1 MLNPSQEMAI
11 KHFGKPLLIIAGAGS
26 GKTRTLAYKLE
37 CLVNQRGI
45 RQDRVLVLTFTNK
58 SAREIKERI
67 IKTTGRDVPWVG
79 TFHSFALKLLKQDGH
94 RIGVSPSFGVLDEED
109 RKKMLK
115 SVLKQAGLEKD
126 ALYKVESYIFSRC
139 EDLKPPEDNRL
150 EEVYQAYRERLKSDN
165 LLDFSELL
173 LRTHELLK
181 DYPQRWRDFFDFIMV
196 DEFQDTNTVQYEIL
210 KLLAKENICV
220 VGDPNQCIY
229 EWRYARPDNLLKFK
243 EDFDPDII
251 KLEYNYRS
259 GKYII
264 SVANA
269 VLSASKAKWKHL
281 VPMLKAVRDS
291 KEKPMV
297 RRFSNEL
304 EESAWVAQ
312 EIKRLLDRFNP
323 SDIAILVRTG
333 YLTDT
338 FERALFSAKVPYKT
352 VGTVRFFERT
362 EVKDA
367 LAFLKVVVNPSDE
380 LSFKRC
386 LEVART
392 GIGNRSFDKIKKH
405 YQGNWLLASAKA
417 LRDLSD
423 EQKYKLYKLIT
434 ELSKLGRKTDNYPI
448 ALKELLENIDYT
460 DYVYTKY
467 QKDHQERKENL
478 EEFLRFLDEKKRDGS
493 SLSEVLQEVSLISQ
507 EEESSSAV
515 SIMTIHASKGLEFS
529 VVFLP
534 RLEEGILPHEKSTK
548 DIQELEEERRL
559 FYVAITRA
567 KDMLYMTYTKER
579 GKKPSRF
586 LSDIPKEFLDLSAY
600 KVPKPLYNIKVGDTV
615 MHRIFGKGK
624 VLALEDERAKVDFG
638 EKVKT
643 IHVAFLEVIF

>member
-1 MLNPSQEMAI
+1 MAV

-37 CLVNQRGI
+37 YLVNQKGI

-79 TFHSFALKLLKQDGH
+79 TFHSFALKLLKQDGY
-94 RIGVSPSFGVLDEED
+94 RIGVSPSFGILDEED
-109 RKKMLK
+109 RKKILK
-115 SVLKQAGLEKD
+115 SVLKQAGLGKD

-139 EDLKPPEDNRL
+139 EDLKPPGDNRL
-150 EEVYQAYRERLKSDN
+150 EEVYQTYRERLKSDN

-173 LRTHELLK
+173 LRTYELLK
-181 DYPQRWRDFFDFIMV
+181 DHPQKWKDFFDFIMV

-243 EDFDPDII
+243 EDFNPDMI

-269 VLSASKAKWKHL
+269 VLSASKAKWKHM
-281 VPMLKAVRDS
+281 VPMLRAVRDS
-291 KEKPMV
+291 KEKPIV

-312 EIKRLLDRFNP
+312 EIKRLLSRFNP

-338 FERALFSAKVPYKT
+338 FERALFNAKVPYKT
-352 VGTVRFFERT
+352 VGTVRFFERA

-367 LAFLKVVVNPSDE
+367 LAFLKVVVNPSE
-380 LSFKRC
+380 EFSFKRC

-392 GIGNRSFDKIKKH
+392 GIGNRSFEKIRRY
-405 YQGNWLLASAKA
+405 YQGNWLLAGAKA

-423 EQKYKLYKLIT
+423 EQRHRLYKLIT
-434 ELSKLGRKTDNYPI
+434 ELSKLMKSTDNYPT
-448 ALKELLENIDYT
+448 ALKELLKSVDYE
-460 DYVYTKY
+460 DYMRTKY
-467 QKDHQERKENL
+467 QRDYQERKENL
-478 EEFLRFLDEKKRDGS
+478 EEFLRFLEEKKKDGS
-493 SLSEVLQEVSLISQ
+493 GLSEVLQEVSLISQ

-567 KDMLYMTYTKER
+567 KDLLYMTYTKEKA
-579 GKKPSRF
+579 KKPSRF

-600 KVPKPLYNIKVGDTV
+600 KVPKPTHNIKVGDTV
-615 MHRIFGKGK
+615 VHRIFGKGR

-638 EKVKT
+638 DKVKT
-643 IHVAFLEVIF
+643 IHVAFLEVV

>member
-1 MLNPSQEMAI
+1 MLNPSQERAV

-37 CLVNQRGI
+37 YLVNQKDI

-67 IKTTGRDVPWVG
+67 IKTSGRDVPWVG
-79 TFHSFALKLLKQDGH
+79 TFHSFALRLLKQDGH
-94 RIGVSPSFGVLDEED
+94 RIGISPSFGILDEED
-109 RKKMLK
+109 RKKILK
-115 SVLKQAGLEKD
+115 SLLKQAGLEKET
-126 ALYKVESYIFSRC
+126 LYKVESYIFSRC
-139 EDLKPPEDNRL
+139 EDLNPPQDNKL
-150 EEVYQAYRERLKSDN
+150 EEIYQAYRERLKADN

-173 LRTHELLK
+173 LRSYELLK
-181 DYPQRWRDFFDFIMV
+181 DYPQKWRDFFDFIMV
-196 DEFQDTNTVQYEIL
+196 DEFQDTNTVQYQIL

-229 EWRYARPDNLLKFK
+229 EWRYARPDNLLKFT
-243 EDFDPDII
+243 EDFNPDII

-269 VLSASKAKWKHL
+269 VLSASKARWKHM
-281 VPMLKAVRDS
+281 VPMLRAVRDS
-291 KEKPMV
+291 REKPIV

-304 EESAWVAQ
+304 EESAWIAQ
-312 EIKRLLDRFNP
+312 EIKRLLDRFKP

-338 FERALFSAKVPYKT
+338 LERALFNAKVPYKT
-352 VGTVRFFERT
+352 VGTVRFFERA

-367 LAFLKVVVNPSDE
+367 LAFLRIAVNPSDE

-386 LEVART
+386 LEVAKT
-392 GIGNRSFDKIKKH
+392 GIGNRSFDKIKGY
-405 YQGNWLLASAKA
+405 YQGNWLLASKNA
-417 LRDLSD
+417 LKDLSD
-423 EQKYKLYKLIT
+423 EQKHKLYKLIT
-434 ELSKLGRKTDNYPI
+434 ELSKLSRNMDNYPT
-448 ALKELLENIDYT
+448 ALKELLESIDYA
-460 DYVYTKY
+460 DYMRVRY

-478 EEFLRFLDEKKRDGS
+478 EESLRFLEEKKKDGS

-567 KDMLYMTYTKER
+567 KDMLYITYTKER

-600 KVPKPLYNIKVGDTV
+600 KVPKPMHHIKVGDTV
-615 MHRIFGKGK
+615 MHRIFGKGR

-643 IHVAFLEVIF
+643 IHVAFLEVVL